1 MRTER
6 PIRTLAATTIMFVA
20 LAAAGA
26 LSSATTAQ
34 EIARPEDVVQITPA
48 LPKTGFEPGA
58 TFQAAV
64 VLDIMEGYHLN
75 AHATSDPTL
84 IPTQLKLPKDSP
96 VAWPYVRYPEDQA
109 KPDEEVPGLHGE
121 QYYHQ
126 VIIRLVGRLPADAE
140 PGEIKLDMKV
150 YYQTCNESLCLM
162 PIDKPFEFVIPVV
175 APGTE
180 VKDINE
186 HLFGKPGG

>member
-1 MRTER
+1 MRTPG
-6 PIRTLAATTIMFVA
+6 PIHTSLAITAAIVVSIA
-20 LAAAGA
+20 LGG
-26 LSSATTAQ
+26 LTVTVTAQ
-34 EIARPEDVVQITPA
+34 EIARPSDVVSITPA

-64 VLDIMEGYHLN
+64 ILDIMEGYHLN

-84 IPTQLKLPKDSP
+84 IPTRLKLPKESP
-96 VAWPYVRYPEDQA
+96 VSWPYVRYPEDQA
-109 KPDEEVPGLHGE
+109 RPGEEVPGLHDE
-121 QYYHQ
+121 QYHEQ
-126 VIIRLVGRLPADAE
+126 VIIRLVGRLPEDAE
-140 PGEIKLDMKV
+140 PGEIKLEMEV

-180 VKDINE
+180 VEDVNE
-186 HLFGKPGG
+186 HIFGKPGG

>member
-1 MRTER
+1 MRTRR
-6 PIRTLAATTIMFVA
+6 PIRNLTAVTLMTVA
-20 LAAAGA
+20 VMAVSLVSIPVA
-26 LSSATTAQ
+26 AQ
-34 EIARPEDVVQITPA
+34 EIARPGDVVSITPA

-58 TFQAAV
+58 TFQAAI

-75 AHATSDPTL
+75 GHKTMDPTL
-84 IPTQLKLPKDSP
+84 IPTQLKLPKESP
-96 VAWPYVRYPEDQA
+96 VAWPYVRYPEDQV
-109 KPDEEVPGLHGE
+109 KPGEEVPGLHDE
-121 QYYHQ
+121 QYHNQ
-126 VIIRLVGRLPADAE
+126 VVIRLVGRLPEDAE
-140 PGEIKLDMKV
+140 PGEIKLEMKV

-186 HLFGKPGG
+186 HLFGNRGG

>member
-1 MRTER
+1 MRTKR
-6 PIRTLAATTIMFVA
+6 PICSVSAIILTFVTVTSTAAP
-20 LAAAGA
+20 AGA
-26 LSSATTAQ
+26 QDL
-34 EIARPEDVVQITPA
+34 ARPGDVVSITPA

-58 TFQAAV
+58 TFQAAI

-75 AHATSDPTL
+75 GHETTDPTL
-84 IPTQLKLPKDSP
+84 IPTQLKLPKESP
-96 VAWPYVRYPEDQA
+96 VTWPYVRYPEDQV
-109 KPDEEVPGLHGE
+109 KPGETVPGLIDE
-121 QYYHQ
+121 QYHHR
-126 VIIRLVGRLPADAE
+126 VIIRLVGRLPDDAV

-180 VKDINE
+180 VEATNE
-186 HLFGKPGG
+186 HIFGKPGG

>member
-1 MRTER
+1 MRTRR
-6 PIRTLAATTIMFVA
+6 PIRILSAIILVI
-20 LAAAGA
+20 AAAA
-26 LSSATTAQ
+26 VTTMAADAQ
-34 EIARPEDVVQITPA
+34 EIARPGDVVSITPA

-58 TFQAAV
+58 TFQAAI

-75 AHATSDPTL
+75 GHATSDPTL
-84 IPTQLKLPKDSP
+84 IPTQLKLPKESP
-96 VAWPYVRYPEDQA
+96 VTWPYVRYPEDQV
-109 KPDEEVPGLHGE
+109 KPGETIPGLHDE
-121 QYYHQ
+121 QYHNQ
-126 VIIRLVGRLPADAE
+126 VIIRLVGRLPDDAA

-180 VKDINE
+180 VKSINE
-186 HLFGKPGG
+186 HIFGKPGG

>member
-1 MRTER
+1 MRTKR
-6 PIRTLAATTIMFVA
+6 PIRSVSAIILTFVTVMSTATP
-20 LAAAGA
+20 AGA
-26 LSSATTAQ
+26 QDL
-34 EIARPEDVVQITPA
+34 ARPGDVVSITPA

-58 TFQAAV
+58 TFQAAI

-75 AHATSDPTL
+75 GHETTDPTL
-84 IPTQLKLPKDSP
+84 IPTQLKLPKESP
-96 VAWPYVRYPEDQA
+96 VTWPYVRYPEDQV
-109 KPDEEVPGLHGE
+109 KPGETVPGLIDE
-121 QYYHQ
+121 QYHHR
-126 VIIRLVGRLPADAE
+126 VIIRLVGRLPDDAV

-180 VKDINE
+180 VEATNE
-186 HLFGKPGG
+186 HIFGKPGG